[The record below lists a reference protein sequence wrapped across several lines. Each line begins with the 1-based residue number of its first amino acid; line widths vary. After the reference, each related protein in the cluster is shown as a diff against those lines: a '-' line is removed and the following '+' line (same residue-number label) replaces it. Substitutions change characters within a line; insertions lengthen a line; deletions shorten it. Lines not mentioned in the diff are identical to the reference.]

1 MRSARHGPSPR
12 ALPGEAERRL
22 PRTPTRVARTWGGT
36 KFPKRATTETTMLRA
51 LLFAAAAALAAP
63 ALAADPGAEAA
74 SAYTLDTAASTGSV
88 KVGDPGKL
96 VLVIKPKAPTWHV
109 HPQAPLKIRFEAPA
123 ALKLEKTDLGR
134 KDVVDPKAVEP
145 RFETAFVA
153 SAAGP
158 QQARAVVDF
167 FICSDAACVKQA
179 RTVVIPVDVK

>member
-1 MRSARHGPSPR
+1 
-12 ALPGEAERRL
+12 
-22 PRTPTRVARTWGGT
+22 
-36 KFPKRATTETTMLRA
+36 MLRA
-51 LLFAAAAALAAP
+51 LVLAAAAAALTVP

-74 SAYTLDTAASTGSV
+74 SAYTLDTSASTASV

-96 VLVIKPKAPTWHV
+96 VLVIKPRAPTWHV

-123 ALKLEKTDLGR
+123 ALKLEKPDLGR
-134 KDVVDPKAVEP
+134 KDVVDPKAAEP

-153 SAAGP
+153 ASAGP

-179 RTVVIPVDVK
+179 RTVAIPVDVK